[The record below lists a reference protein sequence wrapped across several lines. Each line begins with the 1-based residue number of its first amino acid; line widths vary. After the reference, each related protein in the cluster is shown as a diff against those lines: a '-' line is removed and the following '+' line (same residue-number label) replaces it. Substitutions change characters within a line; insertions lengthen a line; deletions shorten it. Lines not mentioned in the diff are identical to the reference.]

1 VNGYEVFCQ
10 YQAIK
15 LHFNSPSY
23 CYFKYNGHVAT
34 KPEGFEKRKDK
45 YSFHK
50 LARTLRDHEVVGFF
64 VATFL
69 TNSKAYIETFLEPE
83 AKERY
88 LAWQNKI
95 DSLPDLFDKDMTK
108 IVEELDKRD
117 MGIASMFKPPIHTD
131 GHYPIVWT
139 MMNQHDIEYET
150 MVILH
155 GLTGVLDLW
164 DKTYSSDYLYEKTSR
179 AIRKY
184 EPFLG
189 LDVPKFKE
197 IVRKHLTTG

>member
-1 VNGYEVFCQ
+1 MNGYEVFCQ

-50 LARTLRDHEVVGFF
+50 LARTLKDTEVVGFF

-88 LAWQNKI
+88 TVWQNKI
-95 DSLPDLFDKDMTK
+95 NTLPLLFDQDLGK
-108 IVEELDKRD
+108 IITEMDKRD
-117 MGIASMFKPPIHTD
+117 GGFRMMLTVPHD
-131 GHYPIVWT
+131 GTLPLIWT
-139 MMNQHDIEYET
+139 MMNQHDIEFET
-150 MVILH
+150 VVILH
-155 GLTGVLDLW
+155 GLTGILDLW
-164 DKTYSSDYLYEKTSR
+164 DKTYSSDYIYEKTSR
-179 AIRKY
+179 LIRKY

-197 IVRKHLTTG
+197 IVRKHLTTA